1 MLLIII
7 SANNYR
13 IKLLFDFLSN
23 YGWRII
29 IAFFIIQLSLQTNSN
44 AQSLDSVLI
53 TEQFDRETVEEVLL
67 KLENRYQIPFYY
79 KNSWL
84 HPDTLSISFENQPLP
99 EVLSQLLIN
108 TNLSFAIFNDN
119 SIIIAPESLLT
130 REFSQEY
137 FIKKDLQQDFLNQD
151 NWPSN
156 IEIVNLGN
164 INQQNGDGEL
174 MISGTLKD
182 GLENDPLAGAAIFV
196 KDLEMAVSSDR
207 NGEFELKL
215 PGGLHLIEIRML
227 GFETKLVGINV
238 LNTTNWDVELLP
250 EATELDEVL
259 VNATADDSNI
269 KSSII
274 GMTKLSP
281 LDIKEMPVFLGEP
294 DVIKSILTLPGVSTI
309 GEGASGF
316 NVRGGNIDQNLIMQ
330 DDALIFNS
338 SHAMGFFSIFNPDVI
353 KEVTL
358 YKGHIPAQYGGRVS
372 SVLDVQLKGNN
383 FDQFKINGGI
393 GLLASRI
400 AIETPIVKDKT
411 SLLLGG
417 RVAYSDWVLNFVRNP
432 NVNESSLTFYD
443 LNGKISQRIGKS
455 GTIALSFYNSHDN
468 FIYSDEFGFSWDL
481 NNLSLKWDQV
491 INPELI
497 SQLSISY
504 SQSNNTSFQPSG
516 TDGFILGNGMNNY
529 KLKEDLLIT
538 SWPGN
543 TINTGFEINGY
554 QPDDETLQPFDENS
568 TIISYEGIKDKGIES
583 AIYFNDA
590 MELSSR
596 LSLSVGLRYSLY
608 SQRGSAKVNLYQ
620 DGIPNSSE
628 NIVDSLIFEDG
639 EKVVSYQGFDPRFS
653 IVYTLNSSSS
663 LKMSFNRINQYIHLI
678 SNTTAAL
685 PIDFWQVSNTYF
697 KPLKA
702 NNYSLG
708 YFRNF
713 KLNQWETSL
722 EAYYRDMENIVEYK
736 DFPKLFLNDHL
747 ETELLSGIGKSYG
760 LELYIKKKTGKV
772 TGWLSYTFARTYIKI
787 ADNTGNEEINRGEWF
802 PSKYDQPHNLS
813 IVGNIN
819 LNRTNQLSF
828 NFTYATGRPL
838 TGPDSNYG
846 LSGAIIPNYS
856 DRNKFR
862 LPDYHRL
869 DVSYTIQRGLLRTH
883 RYKDSFTFSIYNLY
897 GRKNAYSI
905 YFKRDFSNLIG
916 AYKLSILGSML
927 PSITYNFQF

>member
-1 MLLIII
+1 MFLITK
-7 SANNYR
+7 SANFISHFLISYSLFKTFCTSR
-13 IKLLFDFLSN
+13 GVLFCIYLLFSINTF
-23 YGWRII
+23 
-29 IAFFIIQLSLQTNSN
+29 
-44 AQSLDSVLI
+44 AQSVESVLI
-53 TEQFDRETVEEVLL
+53 TENFESKQIGELLL
-67 KLENRYQIPFYY
+67 KLEEKYQIPFYY
-79 KNSWL
+79 KLKWL
-84 HPDTLSISFENQPLP
+84 PPDTVRYSFSEKSVP
-99 EVLSQLLIN
+99 EVLIKVLKN
-108 TNLSFAIFNDN
+108 TNLSFTIFNGN
-119 SIIIAPESLLT
+119 SIIIAPQAFLT
-130 REFSQEY
+130 KEFTQDY
-137 FIKKDLQQDFLNQD
+137 FIKKNQQQNFLNQD
-151 NWPSN
+151 NWPPN
-156 IEIVNLGN
+156 IEILNLG
-164 INQQNGDGEL
+164 IVDQQSSEEESIIKG
-174 MISGTLKD
+174 ILKD
-182 GLENDPLAGAAIFV
+182 GIEGDLLSGATINV
-196 KDLEMAVSSDR
+196 KDLKFAVSTDL
-207 NGEFELKL
+207 NGKFELAL

-227 GFETKLVGINV
+227 GFESKIVGVN
-238 LNTTNWDVELLP
+238 LLGTTDWEIEILP

-259 VNATADDSNI
+259 IRATSDDSNVR
-269 KSSII
+269 STMI

-338 SHAMGFFSIFNPDVI
+338 SHAMGFFSVFNPDII

-383 FDQFKINGGI
+383 YDELKASGGI

-400 AIETPIVKDKT
+400 AIETPIVKDKS

-417 RVAYSDWVLNFVRNP
+417 RVAYSDWILNFVNNS
-432 NVNESSLTFYD
+432 NVRQSSLSFYD
-443 LNGKISQRIGKS
+443 LNAKISQRIGDH
-455 GTIALSFYNSHDN
+455 GTVALSFYNSNDK
-468 FIYSDEFGFSWDL
+468 FTYSDEFGFFWNM
-481 NNLSLKWDQV
+481 NNLSLKWNQV
-491 INPELI
+491 IKPDYI

-504 SQSNNTSFQPSG
+504 SNLRNTSFQPSG
-516 TDGFILGNGMNNY
+516 IDAYILGNGINNY

-538 SWPGN
+538 NWSKH
-543 TINTGFEINGY
+543 TINAGLEIVAYLSN
-554 QPDDETLQPFDENS
+554 DETLEPFDEKS
-568 TIISYEGIKDKGIES
+568 TTIPYRGTKDDGLES

-590 MELSSR
+590 IEFSSR
-596 LSLSVGLRYSLY
+596 LSLSIGLRYSLY
-608 SQRGSAKVNLYQ
+608 SQRGSAIVNLYQ
-620 DGIPNSSE
+620 DAIPNSSE
-628 NIVDSLIFEDG
+628 NIVDSLIFGDG

-653 IVYTLNSSSS
+653 IVYTLNASSS

-708 YFRNF
+708 YFKNF
-713 KLNQWETSL
+713 KLNQWETSI
-722 EAYYRDMENIVEYK
+722 EAYYRNMENIVEYK
-736 DFPKLFLNDHL
+736 DFPELFLNDHL
-747 ETELLSGIGKSYG
+747 ETELLSGVGKSYG
-760 LELYIKKKTGKV
+760 LELYLKKKTGKV

-787 ADNTGNEEINRGEWF
+787 ADETGNEEINRGEWF

-846 LSGAIIPNYS
+846 LRDAIIPNYS

-869 DVSYTIQRGLLRTH
+869 DVSYTIQRGLLRTY

-905 YFKRDFSNLIG
+905 YFRRDYKNLIG

>member
-1 MLLIII
+1 MIFASTKNI
-7 SANNYR
+7 SINLSFFSPFGWR
-13 IKLLFDFLSN
+13 TFIVFFLVQLSN
-23 YGWRII
+23 QITGD
-29 IAFFIIQLSLQTNSN
+29 AQT
-44 AQSLDSVLI
+44 LDNVLI
-53 TEQFDRETVEEVLL
+53 TEQVEKEIIEDVLL
-67 KLENRYQIPFYY
+67 KLEKKYQIPLYY
-79 KNSWL
+79 KKNWL
-84 HPDTLSISFENQPLP
+84 PPDTITSSFDNQPLP
-99 EVLSQLLIN
+99 EVLGQLLKN
-108 TNLSFAIFNDN
+108 TDLSFTIFNDN
-119 SIIIAPESLLT
+119 SIIIAPESLLI

-156 IEIVNLGN
+156 IEILNLGKVD
-164 INQQNGDGEL
+164 QQSADGEFTL
-174 MISGTLKD
+174 KGKLKD
-182 GLENDPLAGAAIFV
+182 GLEDSPLVGATIIV
-196 KDLEMAVSSDR
+196 RGLELAVSSDIR
-207 NGEFELKL
+207 EEFKLKL
-215 PGGLHLIEIRML
+215 PGGLHLFEIRML
-227 GFETKLVGINV
+227 GFEPKIIGVNILSSA
-238 LNTTNWDVELLP
+238 NWEIDLLP
-250 EATELDEVL
+250 EATELDEVF
-259 VNATADDSNI
+259 VTGTADDSNI

-274 GMTKLSP
+274 GMTKLTP

-294 DVIKSILTLPGVSTI
+294 DVIKSILTLPGVSTV

-383 FDQFKINGGI
+383 YDQFKASGGI

-432 NVNESSLTFYD
+432 DVNQSSLSFYD
-443 LNGKISQRIGKS
+443 INGKISQRMGKN
-455 GTIALSFYNSHDN
+455 GTVALSFYKSHDK

-491 INPELI
+491 INPEFI

-504 SQSNNTSFQPSG
+504 SESGNTSFQPSG
-516 TDGFILGNGMNNY
+516 IDGFILGNGMNNY

-538 SWPGN
+538 SWPRN
-543 TINTGFEINGY
+543 TINAGIEINGY
-554 QPDDETLQPFDENS
+554 VPDDETLKPFDDKS
-568 TIISYEGIKDKGIES
+568 TIISYEGSKDKGLES

-590 MELSSR
+590 IELSSTV
-596 LSLSVGLRYSLY
+596 SLSIGLRYSIY
-608 SQRGSAKVNLYQ
+608 SQRGPAKVNLYQ
-620 DGIPNSSE
+620 DGIPNNSE
-628 NIVDSLIFEDG
+628 NIIDSLVFGDW

-653 IVYTLNSSSS
+653 IVYTLTASSS
-663 LKMSFNRINQYIHLI
+663 LKMSFNRINQYVHLI

-697 KPLKA
+697 KPLIA
-702 NNYSLG
+702 NNYSIG
-708 YFRNF
+708 YFKNF
-713 KLNQWETSL
+713 KFNQWETSL
-722 EAYYRDMENIVEYK
+722 EAYYRDMQNIVEYK
-736 DFPKLFLNDHL
+736 DFPELFLNNHL

-760 LELYIKKKTGKV
+760 LEFYVKKKTGKV
-772 TGWLSYTFARTYIKI
+772 TGWLSYTYARSFIKI
-787 ADNTGNEEINRGEWF
+787 VDKSRNEAINRGEWF
-802 PSKYDQPHNLS
+802 SSKYDQPHNLS

-819 LNRTNQLSF
+819 LNKTNQLSF

-846 LSGAIIPNYS
+846 LGEAIVSNFS
-856 DRNKFR
+856 ERNKFR

-883 RYKDSFTFSIYNLY
+883 KYKDSFTFSIYNLY

-905 YFKRDFSNLIG
+905 YFRRDKRNVFG
-916 AYKLSILGSML
+916 AYKLSILGSIL
-927 PSITYNFQF
+927 PSVTYNFQF